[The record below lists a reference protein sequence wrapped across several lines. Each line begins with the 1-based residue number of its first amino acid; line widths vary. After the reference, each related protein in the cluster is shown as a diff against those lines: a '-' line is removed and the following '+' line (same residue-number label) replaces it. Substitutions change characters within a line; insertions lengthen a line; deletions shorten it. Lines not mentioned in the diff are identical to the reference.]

1 MPNERTQSRSVG
13 HSETTTTGGM
23 RSNHCIPLIVQLN
36 FSAQSHNPKA
46 GVMVVSTNTTDPIL
60 SNAQTKTALSA
71 CVSSL
76 ALSSIAPQTQRLLL
90 RMFADPS
97 VLEKNEKSALVSELK
112 ECVAQFPEVSDL
124 RVLLGMALCVNL
136 DVHPAIEELK
146 ESVRLAPNSFI
157 AQLKLGELWM
167 RLRVCDKAEEHTR
180 IAALLAQNFAQS
192 DLARKQAATI
202 RTMKRE
208 GIERG
213 GYSSPFA
220 FVTSFV
226 RRFWARNNSGTA
238 LSVGDV
244 Q

>member
-1 MPNERTQSRSVG
+1 MTNDHTE
-13 HSETTTTGGM
+13 
-23 RSNHCIPLIVQLN
+23 IV
-36 FSAQSHNPKA
+36 
-46 GVMVVSTNTTDPIL
+46 L
-60 SNAQTKTALSA
+60 SNSQTVAALNA
-71 CVSSL
+71 HVSSL
-76 ALSSIAPQTQRLLL
+76 ALSSIAPKTQRLLL

-97 VLEKNEKSALVSELK
+97 VLEKDDRSVLVNQLK
-112 ECVAQFPEVSDL
+112 QSVAKFPEVSEL

-167 RLRVCDKAEEHTR
+167 RLRVVDKAEEHTR
-180 IAALLAQNFAQS
+180 VAALLAQNFAQS
-192 DLARKQAATI
+192 DLARKQAAAI

-213 GYSSPFA
+213 GYTSPFA
-220 FVTSFV
+220 SATAFV
-226 RRFWARNNSGTA
+226 RRLWARNGNETA
-238 LSVGDV
+238 LTVGEV